1 MSRNRA
7 NTCTS
12 VLRPHMGVA
21 AAALLALAAGCGTTG
36 SHTSRSASHAKQTL
50 QAIKSATEWDMA
62 RQAFLAGDLEKAL
75 KAADRSIALNDG
87 VPKSHV
93 LRGRILL
100 EMGDLEG
107 AIASFEQAEALDP
120 THVDAFYYQGVVHE
134 RLVAKDRALACYTK
148 AAELD
153 PAAPQYAIAAAEML
167 IDLSRVSEAREF
179 LDSRQKTF
187 EHNAGVRHLQGQIA
201 MVESDPVRAERC
213 FNEARLLSPDDS
225 AIVEDLVRAQMANGK
240 FADAES
246 QIARLLKQEQ
256 NAGRRDLLKLQARC
270 LVQIDR
276 LVDAREILSKL
287 TRGAEGGSDADA
299 WVELANVS
307 YALKDD
313 VRARQAA
320 ARAIAIAPRRAEG
333 YLVRALVERRS
344 GNLELAVATLTK
356 GAESA
361 PQDARILTMLAIVES
376 ERNNP
381 TQARAA
387 LDAALLAD
395 PKNTAARNLLSNAP
409 EAP

>member
-1 MSRNRA
+1 MRTTPSRFTRSLA
-7 NTCTS
+7 
-12 VLRPHMGVA
+12 H
-21 AAALLALAAGCGTTG
+21 ALVGATLALACGCGTTG

-75 KAADRSIALNDG
+75 KAADRSIALNDA

-100 EMGDLEG
+100 EMSDLEG
-107 AIASFEQAEALDP
+107 AIAAFEQAEALDP
-120 THVDAFYYQGVVHE
+120 DHVDAFYYQGVVHE
-134 RLVAKDRALACYTK
+134 RLAAKERALDRYAK

-167 IDLSRVSEAREF
+167 IDLARVAEARGF
-179 LDSRQKTF
+179 LDARQATF
-187 EHNAGVRHLQGQIA
+187 EHNAGVRHLMGQIA
-201 MVESDPVRAERC
+201 MMESDPVSAERL

-225 AIVEDLVRAQMANGK
+225 AIVEDLIRAQMANGK
-240 FADAES
+240 FADAEF

-270 LVQIDR
+270 MVQIDR

-287 TRGAEGGSDADA
+287 TRGAEGTSDADA

-320 ARAIAIAPRRAEG
+320 ARAIAIAPRRGEG

-344 GNLELAVATLTK
+344 GNLDLAVATLTK
-356 GAESA
+356 GAGSS

-376 ERNNP
+376 ERQNP
-381 TQARAA
+381 AQARAA
-387 LDAALLAD
+387 LDAVLRID
-395 PKNTAARNLLSNAP
+395 PDNAAAKNLLSTVRESP
-409 EAP
+409 